1 MTNFEQEI
9 EKLRNLSQE
18 EISIARKALKDM
30 QSETDEEKKKV
41 LSVGYNSVMSKPIT
55 AIEAQRTTKLIEL
68 ALMKLYYDVNDS
80 FFAYLFFQVNR
91 IHSANTSTMG
101 VGLRDSN
108 LKMFFN
114 SRFVDILTTPELITV
129 IKHESLHLIN
139 QHLNRGTGAKEKSK
153 TKHTMENIA
162 MDCAINQYL
171 NKSHLDTI
179 GGVTLES
186 FRKLL
191 KSFPPTFKLEEKQ
204 PYEYYYELLN
214 QEKNEREK
222 NQGEQGE
229 SDLMGEMEA
238 MGGDD
243 HSEFGEMDALDRAL
257 LEDKIKK
264 AYEQAKSNGVGK
276 VPQEVEDLISMMKK
290 PQVNWKRQ
298 LKQFTGSTT
307 KSDSKHTRSRRNRRY
322 GIKVAGKKF
331 DYTAKILVGLDTSG
345 SMSGSRTDKV
355 LSEIYG
361 IWKNTPELE
370 IDIAECDTE
379 IKDVFKYNGKD
390 TFKISGRGGTYLQ
403 PLLDYAKAN
412 RYDGI
417 VLLSDGEL
425 FETLEDRGVPT
436 LFVSAENRNYSNP
449 FGKTIYVD

>member
-1 MTNFEQEI
+1 MTNFNQEI
-9 EKLRNLSQE
+9 EKLRNLSPE
-18 EISIARKALKDM
+18 EISIARKAMKEMIGEVDPEVKKEL
-30 QSETDEEKKKV
+30 SEKF
-41 LSVGYNSVMSKPIT
+41 NSVMGKPIST
-55 AIEAQRTTKLIEL
+55 IEAQRTTKLVEL
-68 ALMKLYYDVNDS
+68 ALMKLYYDVNDN

-91 IHSANTSTMG
+91 IHSASTPTMG
-101 VGLRDSN
+101 VGLRNGN
-108 LKMFFN
+108 LNLVFN
-114 SRFVDILTTPELITV
+114 SRFVDILTTDELITV
-129 IKHESLHLIN
+129 IKHEAMHLIN
-139 QHLNRGTGAKEKSK
+139 QHIVRGTGAKEKNK

-171 NKSHLDTI
+171 NKSHLESI

-214 QEKNEREK
+214 QEKEEREK

-229 SDLMGEMEA
+229 IDLNDEMDA

-243 HSEFGEMDALDRAL
+243 HSGFGEMDALDRAL

-264 AYEQAKSNGVGK
+264 AYNQAKSNGVGK
-276 VPQEVEDLISMMKK
+276 VPQEVEDLIAMMKK

-298 LKQFTGSTT
+298 LKQFTGSTS

-361 IWKNTPELE
+361 IWKNSPELE
-370 IDIAECDTE
+370 VDIAECDTE
-379 IKDVFKYNGKD
+379 IKEVFKYNGKD
-390 TFKISGRGGTYLQ
+390 TFKISGRGGTNLQ
-403 PLLDYAKAN
+403 PLLDYAKAHK
-412 RYDGI
+412 YDGI

-425 FETLEDRGVPT
+425 FETLENTGVPT
-436 LFVSAENRNYSNP
+436 LFVSAENRSYVNP